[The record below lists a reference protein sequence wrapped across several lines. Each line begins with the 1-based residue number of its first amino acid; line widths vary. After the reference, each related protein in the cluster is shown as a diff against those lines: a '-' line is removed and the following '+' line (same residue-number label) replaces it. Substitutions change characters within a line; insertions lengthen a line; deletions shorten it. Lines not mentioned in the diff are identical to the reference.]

1 MSASNART
9 GLQYLCFAILMLL
22 LSNGVGAAIITGPAS
37 VQDYE
42 QTKGQP
48 KRCIK
53 LPSVLDATQL
63 YYGDFMR
70 LEGAPKGAA
79 ETSFQPQPMAITTT
93 SQTLCFNELRF
104 GYRYQVTF
112 REGFPLN
119 NGDTFRQTLPFS
131 FDIPPLKTAIE
142 FQNNSLIL
150 PTIGGP
156 KVPITLTNTG
166 VFAVKVFRLSESQI
180 KMHRGLQGLRLLSKS
195 EINSL
200 GESADLV
207 AQQDFDVVVPS
218 NLPTTFNLDLAEL
231 VDTQKVGIYVLVV
244 ESDDL
249 KLRYWDDRPTQYVMF
264 TDIGLSS
271 YRGAEGLRVYAR
283 SYASANAMADI
294 QIDLIAENQE
304 VLQTLT
310 TNAQGFVDFSLPMM
324 SGQGGLKPIEIKAS
338 NSAGLVSYLALTG
351 QQMDLADRPVAGAEP
366 LGLFNAYL
374 FTERGVYRPGED
386 VVLSGLVRNKNIIA
400 PINVPLTL
408 QIVNAQGKVQF
419 TQLIGYLEQGGLQHR
434 FTVPKASKTGLW
446 AANLYFN
453 TADEPIGSVAFS
465 VEDYIPET
473 LAVSL
478 TNDHNGYTDQAI
490 EVALQSDYLYGAP
503 AAKLAVSAQLNLT
516 PVRRLFT
523 QRPAY
528 VFGHYGDATVKK
540 VLQVKATNDQGQAL
554 ITLPANLLNNIDP
567 NQAHWLK
574 VTAGVTEPSGRE
586 VRARLQLPVLNHD
599 SWVGVRVNDEA
610 QGFDRDANIAF
621 NLLNISAADTA
632 INAGKIHYKVIEED
646 WDYHWYYNNSWK
658 YTINRF
664 DKSVVSSGTLTTNDH
679 GLARLELG
687 TQTWGRYRLE
697 VTDIISGQSTQLRYR
712 VGWWNAAG
720 AQSALPDQVK
730 MALSQAKVTAGEQVK
745 LQIKPPYAGKLH
757 LLIANQ
763 SILQERVLDIPAE
776 GMEVVLDVQQAF
788 GPDVYLMANVYRPGH
803 QGAGPARAVGIS
815 YLSVEQPQLMA
826 HVEIIAPKKTKP
838 NQAVDIEVH
847 TNLPAGSRVV
857 LAAVDEGILKLT
869 GYKSPSPLDYFLAKR
884 RLSLGIMDLY
894 GHLIQHQDGES
905 LRVHFGGD
913 GDAAGGSDVA
923 PLSTFVKPLAV
934 VSDLAPVNAQGKV
947 TISLDLPQFNG
958 QVRLMAV
965 AFNAQQMGAASE
977 QMIIRDAVVV
987 QPIMPRFMSVG
998 DQAQVGVSLHN
1009 LELPDGEFT
1018 LNWDST
1024 DNFELS
1030 QQQQRLSLAQDERA
1044 NFSILVNAKTAEA
1057 GRIGVTLNK
1066 PDGGQ
1071 QYYYWDLTAVT
1082 NRFIEEYES
1091 SIFLAAGSRGTIGND
1106 ASDLTP
1112 ASRQLSVQVTNAPLL
1127 ATDWISQSLSRYPF
1141 GCLEQT
1147 TSKAWPLLYIT
1158 NNTRGWSQAER
1169 TQHIAKAINH
1179 IGQMQLS
1186 NGAFSLWRGGN
1197 QPEPWLSMYAMEFLQ
1212 EAKAKGYTVPAEMI
1226 TQGMD
1231 YVENLDVNIMSVNAY
1246 AMFIR
1251 TKYGNADPG
1260 EARYLASLLMK
1271 QDKDFG
1277 VQSHVHLATTFGL
1290 LGDEE
1295 RARETLSHTRTSSF
1309 NAWARYDYRTNLRD
1323 KALYS
1328 YFALQSDYVNSTIK
1342 ANITKR
1348 LEELFEDA
1356 KSQRYLST
1364 HEKSWLLRLASLST
1378 DAKPLPTNLPISL
1391 DFKDAQLEDLSA
1403 YLKAQASWTS
1413 AKNTSNE
1420 DMYIKVSS
1428 SGVNKGLTEEFSN
1441 KMAITTSYKNLATGE
1456 DMSLTQVSQGV
1467 DVMVTH
1473 TIEIDKDLKYDME
1486 LSIEAPVPAG
1496 FELENPRLS
1505 SGRAL
1510 VTKVSRLKPNFEEYR
1525 DDRYVGAWSLSKGYQ
1540 SRGIKD
1546 QVLHVAYVMRAVTP
1560 GSYLVPAIAIEDMY
1574 QPKNR
1579 ANTAESRVVV
1589 VAK

>member
-119 NGDTFRQTLPFS
+119 NGDTFRQTIPFS
-131 FDIPPLKTAIE
+131 FDIPPLETAIE

-271 YRGAEGLRVYAR
+271 YRGVEGLRVYAR

-664 DKSVVSSGTLTTNDH
+664 DKSVVTSGTLTTNDH

-998 DQAQVGVSLHN
+998 DQAQIGVSLHN
-1009 LELPDGEFT
+1009 LELPDGDFT
-1018 LNWDST
+1018 LNWAAT

-1030 QQQQRLSLAQDERA
+1030 TQQQSINLAHNERA
-1044 NFSILVNAKTAEA
+1044 NIGILVNAQTADT
-1057 GRIGVTLNK
+1057 GRIGATLTK
-1066 PDGGQ
+1066 PDGDK
-1071 QYYYWDLTAVT
+1071 QYYHWDLTALT
-1082 NRFIEEYES
+1082 NRFVEEYES
-1091 SIFLAAGSRGTIGND
+1091 SVFLAAGTRGTISND
-1106 ASDLTP
+1106 VDDLTL
-1112 ASRQLSVQVTNAPLL
+1112 ASRQLKVQVTNAPLL
-1127 ATDWISQSLSRYPF
+1127 ATDWLAQSLSRYPF

-1158 NNTRGWSQAER
+1158 DNKAGWNKAER
-1169 TQHIAKAINH
+1169 TKHMAKAINH

-1186 NGAFSLWRGGN
+1186 SGAFSLWRGGN
-1197 QPEPWLSMYAMEFLQ
+1197 QPQPWLSMYAIEFLQ
-1212 EAKAKGYTVPAEMI
+1212 EAKAKGYSVPAGLLAQAMA
-1226 TQGMD
+1226 
-1231 YVENLDVNIMSVNAY
+1231 YVENLDVNIMSVNTY
-1246 AMFIR
+1246 AMYLR

-1260 EARYLASLLMK
+1260 EARYLASQLIN

-1290 LGDEE
+1290 LGDEP
-1295 RARETLSHTRTSSF
+1295 RAREMLSHTRASSF
-1309 NAWARYDYRTNLRD
+1309 TGWARYDYRTELRD
-1323 KALYS
+1323 QALYS
-1328 YFALQSDYVNSTIK
+1328 FYALQSDYVDTTIR
-1342 ANITKR
+1342 ANITQR
-1348 LEELFEDA
+1348 LEGLFAEA

-1378 DAKPLPTNLPISL
+1378 DAKPLPTYLPISL
-1391 DFKDAQLEDLSA
+1391 DFKDAQLKDLSA
-1403 YLKAQASWTS
+1403 YLIAQASWTS

-1428 SGVNKGLTEEFSN
+1428 SGVNKGLTDKFAN
-1441 KMAITTSYKNLATGE
+1441 KMIITTAYKDLATGQ
-1456 DMSLTQVSQGV
+1456 DMPLIQVHQGT

-1525 DDRYVGAWSLSKGYQ
+1525 DDRYVGAWSLNKGHQ
-1540 SRGIKD
+1540 SAGINNN
-1546 QVLHVAYVMRAVTP
+1546 VFHVAYVMRAVTP

-1579 ANTAESRVVV
+1579 ANTAESHVVV

>member
-1 MSASNART
+1 MSISNSKAL
-9 GLQYLCFAILMLL
+9 LQCTLL
-22 LSNGVGAAIITGPAS
+22 AIIVLLFSTNAIAQTINGTAS
-37 VQDYE
+37 VLDFE
-42 QTKGQP
+42 KTKGQP

-70 LEGAPKGAA
+70 LEGGPKGNP
-79 ETSFQPQPMAITTT
+79 ETSFQAQPMALTTS
-93 SQTLCFNELRF
+93 SQTLCFNELNY
-104 GYRYQVTF
+104 GYRYHVTF
-112 REGFPLN
+112 REGFPLAN
-119 NGDTFRQTLPFS
+119 DDTFRQKERTS
-131 FDIPPLKTAIE
+131 FDVPNLQTTIE

-156 KVPITLTNTG
+156 KVPIMLTNTG
-166 VFAVKVFRLSESQI
+166 EFSLKVFRLSESQI
-180 KMHRGLQGLRLLSKS
+180 KMHQGLKGLRLLSKYD
-195 EINSL
+195 INNL
-200 GESADLV
+200 EDAADLV
-207 AQQDFDVVVPS
+207 AEQDFAVAVP
-218 NLPTTFNLDLAEL
+218 NNKPTTFNLDLAEL

-244 ESDDL
+244 DSDDL
-249 KLRYWDDRPTQYVMF
+249 KLGKWEDRPTQYLMF

-271 YRGAEGLRVYAR
+271 YMGLEGLRVYAR
-283 SYASANAMADI
+283 SYATADAMANT
-294 QIDLIAENQE
+294 QIDLLAKNQE
-304 VLQTLT
+304 VLQSLT

-324 SGQGGLKPIEIKAS
+324 SGQGGLTPIEVKAT
-338 NSAGLVSYLALTG
+338 NPAGLVSYLDLTG

-386 VVLSGLVRNKNIIA
+386 VVLSGLVRNKSIIA
-400 PINVPLTL
+400 PTNVPLTL
-408 QIVNAQGKVQF
+408 KIVNAQGKTQF
-419 TQLIGYLEQGGLQHR
+419 TQLIGHLEQGGLQHR

-446 AANLYFN
+446 TASLYLN
-453 TADEPIGSVAFS
+453 TIDDPIGTVAFS

-478 TNDHNGYTDQAI
+478 SNKLSSYTNQAI
-490 EVALQSDYLYGAP
+490 DIALQSDYLYGAP
-503 AAKLAVSAQLNLT
+503 ATELAVSAQLNLT
-516 PVRRLFT
+516 PLRRLFA

-540 VLQVKATNDQGQAL
+540 ALQVKATDDLGQAV
-554 ITLPANLLNNIDP
+554 IKVPANLLKNIDP
-567 NQAHWLK
+567 NQAHSLK

-586 VRARLQLPVLNHD
+586 VRTRLQMPVLNHA
-599 SWVGVRVNDEA
+599 SWVGVRVTNEA
-610 QGFDRDANIAF
+610 QGFDRDASIAF
-621 NLLNISAADTA
+621 NLINISSADTA
-632 INAGKIHYKVIEED
+632 ISAGKIHYKVIEED
-646 WDYHWYYNNSWK
+646 WDYHWYYNKSWK

-664 DKSVVSSGTLTTNDH
+664 DKSVVASGTLTTNND
-679 GLARLELG
+679 GAARLELG

-697 VTDIISGQSTQLRYR
+697 VMDTSSGQSTQLRYR

-720 AQSALPDQVK
+720 SQSALPDQVK
-730 MALSQAKVTAGEQVK
+730 MALSQAKVVAGEQVK
-745 LQIKPPYAGKLH
+745 VQIKPPYAGKLH

-763 SILQERVLDIPAE
+763 TILEERVLDIPAE
-776 GMEVVLDVQQAF
+776 GMEVVLDVQQTF
-788 GPDVYLMANVYRPGH
+788 GPDVYVMANVYRPGH

-815 YLSVEQPQLMA
+815 YLSVEQPQLVAQVKM
-826 HVEIIAPKKTKP
+826 IAPEKTKP
-838 NQAVDIEVH
+838 NQTVDIEVH
-847 TNLPAGSRVV
+847 TNLPAGSRVI
-857 LAAVDEGILKLT
+857 LAAVDEGILQLT
-869 GYKSPSPLDYFLAKR
+869 GYASPSPLAHFLAKR

-894 GHLIQHQDGES
+894 GHLIQHQEGEN
-905 LRVHFGGD
+905 LRVYFGGD
-913 GDAAGGSDVA
+913 GDGAGGSDVA
-923 PLSTFVKPLAV
+923 PLSTFVKPLAL
-934 VSDLAPVNAQGKV
+934 VSDLAPVDAQGKV

-1071 QYYYWDLTAVT
+1071 QYYHWDLTAVT

-1212 EAKAKGYTVPAEMI
+1212 EAKAKGYTVPTEMI

-1356 KSQRYLST
+1356 KNQRYLST
-1364 HEKSWLLRLASLST
+1364 HEKSWLLRLASLSK

-1391 DFKDAQLEDLSA
+1391 DFKDAQLKDLSA

-1413 AKNTSNE
+1413 AKNISNE

-1441 KMAITTSYKNLATGE
+1441 KMAITTRYKNLATGE

-1510 VTKVSRLKPNFEEYR
+1510 VTKVSRLKANFEEYR

-1540 SRGIKD
+1540 SRGMKD